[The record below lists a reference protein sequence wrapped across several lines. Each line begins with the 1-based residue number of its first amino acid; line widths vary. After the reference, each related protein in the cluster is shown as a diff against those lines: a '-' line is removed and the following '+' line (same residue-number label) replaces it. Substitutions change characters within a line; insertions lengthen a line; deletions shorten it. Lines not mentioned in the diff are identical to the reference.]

1 MCQLTKLW
9 RPSCYSGSKL
19 IGLLETTQFDWSSQ
33 IDRVV
38 WVLINNE
45 NRGLT
50 LTSPKWVTF
59 YGFRDLSYLI
69 WKITSTW
76 SDLTC
81 STLHLH
87 LYVYCMCTVLDL
99 IIDLDQLYSYCFGC
113 LYPESISINFFKVK
127 IWKAPLWWWCY
138 VDELRWLLTLSDWSS
153 YDGSRPYLDIPK
165 NQSQSS
171 ILSIFWILLC
181 DWLYGQGHKYVSSLI
196 MILS

>member
-19 IGLLETTQFDWSSQ
+19 IGSPETTQFDWSSQ

-99 IIDLDQLYSYCFGC
+99 IIDLDQLYSYCFGLTIGIMHGIPAMVYSPYSPRLSPC
-113 LYPESISINFFKVK
+113 GLWSLTQLELWLMIN
-127 IWKAPLWWWCY
+127 
-138 VDELRWLLTLSDWSS
+138 
-153 YDGSRPYLDIPK
+153 
-165 NQSQSS
+165 
-171 ILSIFWILLC
+171 
-181 DWLYGQGHKYVSSLI
+181 
-196 MILS
+196 